1 MSIPLFRHRGHR
13 RIHRLQAQP
22 HPRTTW
28 FDSWLEEPEAEGISY
43 CCPEAFQA
51 QKDAIGR
58 LLELSKGDYLVS
70 VSDNAGVLDALAA
83 IRGTDNL
90 MMDMF
95 TDPEFV
101 EEGVQK
107 LLPIYKQTEE
117 ELFRLVEQNNDGCV
131 PS

>member
-58 LLELSKGDYLVS
+58 LLELSRGDYLVS
-70 VSDNAGVLDALAA
+70 VSDNAGVLDLW
-83 IRGTDNL
+83 
-90 MMDMF
+90 
-95 TDPEFV
+95 
-101 EEGVQK
+101 
-107 LLPIYKQTEE
+107 LPFGERTT
-117 ELFRLVEQNNDGCV
+117 
-131 PS
+131 